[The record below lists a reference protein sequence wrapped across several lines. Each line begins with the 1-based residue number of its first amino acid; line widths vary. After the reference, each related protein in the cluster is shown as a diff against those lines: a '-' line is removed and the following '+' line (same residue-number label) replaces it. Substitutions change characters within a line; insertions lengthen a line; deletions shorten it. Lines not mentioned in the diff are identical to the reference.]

1 MEANNIECFYYYES
15 DKTVVVLLI
24 DHFKHYVQK
33 IMNCSLDDHLKNYA
47 FKEISRETAM
57 LLLGGLTSSFY
68 LVQEVNF
75 DATKPTNEQKRLFA
89 LRSKINENL
98 NSYSSLI
105 VEEYSL
111 YKTLNS
117 KRLEYDKI
125 NDEYYESLHKCNS
138 EILQKYLQKYLSE
151 DMTEKE
157 RTQVMVSLLKNRES
171 NGYKELKEQLN
182 KDEHYVTSEELSKKI
197 TPKFFEYLKALTDV
211 ESHMAKEY
219 SLFSKEYKSKLDE
232 YADKGLFL
240 YCQNTP
246 DLPIDDK
253 DISIDDIYKHIL
265 ADNCLYLKPM
275 VQVFVNFGVVT
286 EINKREADD
295 IVASL
300 NLLIEGKYWASL
312 RNLYSLID
320 HHHKLCSEIFN
331 GYDEAKRKFKHAKDR
346 ADYIT
351 ELFNNAKIAQ
361 YEEVWRK
368 LNSAIEEIN
377 KGTGDRFISRNSI
390 VHGDYEKQDVNPQAK
405 DVVNVFMIYITM
417 RKMIDH
423 MANIEEAVKNF
434 NLYYL
439 GFKELR

>member
-1 MEANNIECFYYYES
+1 METNNIECFYYYEI
-15 DKTVVVLLI
+15 DKTAVVLLI
-24 DHFKHYVQK
+24 NHAKHYVQK
-33 IMNCSLDDHLKNYA
+33 IMKCSLDDYLKNNS
-47 FKEISRETAM
+47 FKAISRETAM
-57 LLLGGLTSSFY
+57 ILLSGLTSSFY
-68 LVQEVNF
+68 LVQEINF
-75 DATKPTNEQKRLFA
+75 GSTKPSDEQKRLFA
-89 LRSKINENL
+89 LRSKINENI
-98 NSYSSLI
+98 NSYPSLI
-105 VEEYSL
+105 FEEYRL
-111 YKTLNS
+111 YNTLNS
-117 KRLEYDKI
+117 KRLEYDKV

-138 EILQKYLQKYLSE
+138 EIIAKYLQKYLSE

-157 RTQVMVSLLKNRES
+157 KTQVMVSLLKNKES

-182 KDEHYVTSEELSKKI
+182 KDKNYVASEEILKRI
-197 TPKFFEYLKALTDV
+197 RPKFFEYLKALTDV
-211 ESHMAKEY
+211 ETHMAKEY
-219 SLFSKEYKSKLDE
+219 SLFSEGYKAKLDE
-232 YADKGLFL
+232 YAGKGLFL

-253 DISIDDIYKHIL
+253 DISIDDVYKHIL

-275 VQVFVNFGVVT
+275 VQTFVNFGVVT
-286 EINKREADD
+286 EINKREAED

-300 NLLIEGKYWASL
+300 NLLIEGMYWASL

-320 HHHKLCSEIFN
+320 HHHKFCSEIFN

-361 YEEVWRK
+361 YEDVWQK

-439 GFKELR
+439 GYKVLR